1 MEEGG
6 LDVGMLIHLLL
17 RYVMS
22 LAQVCN
28 TRPRM
33 SDIYTSAICLTT
45 RTGTH
50 GDTGGAVLLSATNV
64 KYVTPP
70 APTVY

>member
-17 RYVMS
+17 RCVMS

-28 TRPRM
+28 TQPRM
-33 SDIYTSAICLTT
+33 SDIYVSAICLTT

-50 GDTGGAVLLSATNV
+50 GDTGGAVLLS
-64 KYVTPP
+64 PP
-70 APTVY
+70 RPHPRVTVY